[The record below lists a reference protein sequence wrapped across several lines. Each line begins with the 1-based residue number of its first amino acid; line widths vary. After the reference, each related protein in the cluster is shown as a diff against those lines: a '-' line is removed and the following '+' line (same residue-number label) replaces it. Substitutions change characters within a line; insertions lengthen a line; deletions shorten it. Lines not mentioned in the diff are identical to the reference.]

1 MIRLGII
8 SLDHP
13 HSRGNHFPALKYMIP
28 RVPVTAIYHDDEEL
42 TKPWLDIFGA
52 KYYRTRDA
60 LLADPEIDA
69 VLITSINNRHA
80 DDCIA
85 AAMAGKAIFCDKPIA
100 TSVTDGLRIA
110 EALEKNPVPFIT
122 TFPVRFNDT
131 VYRTK
136 RIVESGELGRIVAI
150 TATNHGCMYEAG
162 APAWVLDRVKN
173 GGGCIIDHTV
183 HVADLI
189 RWISGG
195 EFNDVLV
202 YAKNA
207 VHNYIEAED
216 IAVLHGTMSNG
227 TIYQI
232 DASWSRRPAN
242 PMWGDV
248 TLRIV
253 GEKGAAFLDLYNNQ
267 CLELYKEEHIEMQ
280 YPNLIAKEHGDIF
293 DDYRLHVEQGRPLTG
308 AVMEDGLRTVELV
321 SAAYESLKQGKA
333 VKVHRNVITRMPL

>member
-13 HSRGNHFPALKYMIP
+13 HSRGNHVPALKYMKD
-28 RVPVTAIYHDDEEL
+28 RVLVAAIYHHDEQFA
-42 TKPWLDIFGA
+42 KQWLEMFGA
-52 KYYRTRDA
+52 KYYSTRDA

-69 VLITSINNRHA
+69 VLVTSINNQHA

-85 AAMAGKAIFCDKPIA
+85 AAKAGKAIFCDKPIA
-100 TSVTDGLRIA
+100 TSVADAMRIA
-110 EALEKNPVPFIT
+110 DALKDNPVPFIT
-122 TFPVRFNDT
+122 TFPVRFNDA
-131 VYRTK
+131 VYRAK
-136 RIVESGELGRIVAI
+136 RIVESGELGKILAI
-150 TATNHGCMYEAG
+150 TATNHGCMYESG
-162 APAWVLDRVKN
+162 APEWVLDPAKN

-189 RWISGG
+189 RWFSGG
-195 EFNDVLV
+195 EFEDVLA

-232 DASWSRRPAN
+232 DASWSRRPDN

-267 CLELYKEEHIEMQ
+267 RLEFYVGDCLEMQ
-280 YPNLIAKEHGDIF
+280 YPNLVAREHGDIF
-293 DDYRLHVEQGRPLTG
+293 DDYRLHVEQGRPLVG
-308 AVMEDGLRTVELV
+308 AVMEDGLRTIELAY
-321 SAAYESLKQGKA
+321 AAYESLKQGKS
-333 VKVHRNVITRMPL
+333 VKVKKNIL